1 MRHMTHLCPVCGC
14 RALVSAPC
22 DKYGHGSDE
31 ICPSCGFH
39 FEQDLGGAEQK
50 EEAYSA
56 WRTEWVGKGCPWFS
70 KFRRPPPDWKPVILT
85 LDLDPAELEA
95 EESDAMAETEN
106 TEA

>member
-1 MRHMTHLCPVCGC
+1 MTYLCPVCGC
-14 RALVSAPC
+14 RALSSAPS

-39 FEQDLGGAEQK
+39 FRQDIVGEDAK

-85 LDLDPAELEA
+85 LELEP
-95 EESDAMAETEN
+95 DKDGETVN

>member
-1 MRHMTHLCPVCGC
+1 MTHLCPVCGC
-14 RALVSAPC
+14 KALSSAPC

-39 FEQDLGGAEQK
+39 FRPDIGGEETK

-56 WRTEWVGKGCPWFS
+56 WRAEWVGKGCPWFS

-85 LDLDPAELEA
+85 LDLDPAALEA
-95 EESDAMAETEN
+95 DEPEETAVPAETEIA
-106 TEA
+106 EA